1 VDNEE
6 SDVPVGYKKPPR
18 ETRFKP
24 GQSGNPSGR
33 PKKKEIT
40 LAVAVTR
47 ELNTSVTLTEGGK
60 AKKMTKLD
68 AIAIYQTIKAVQ
80 GDHKAIA
87 FLLKAVEP
95 RENDTKD
102 DLAPVLQGLRAIHER
117 HELAH
122 RDGDTKTATSE
133 LNGKVE
139 EDDGEPK

>member
-1 VDNEE
+1 MVNDEP
-6 SDVPVGYKKPPR
+6 DFPIGYMNPPR

-40 LAVAVTR
+40 LTEAVAR
-47 ELNTSVTLTEGGK
+47 ELNTSITLTESGR

-68 AIAIYQTIKAVQ
+68 AIATCQTIKAVQ

-87 FLLKAVEP
+87 FVLKAVEP
-95 RENDTKD
+95 RKSDTKD

-117 HELAH
+117 HEIAH
-122 RDGDTKTATSE
+122 LEVNTKSTTSE
-133 LNGKVE
+133 LNDKRKNEVE
-139 EDDGEPK
+139 EGV